1 MLKIEG
7 DWYLQVGSDDLAKPD
22 SKCIQFN
29 FEQKNE
35 FLVMGNVSLAEDK
48 VLSINLG
55 YDPIRQT
62 LRSYERVIVSPVL
75 FIDVPIEYQAIYV
88 NDKYL
93 LLYGCGNYLVYSSM
107 ESVEAFY
114 LLKKDRSL
122 NNFDEIYKILSMLKL
137 VKADLNRANLVV
149 NDSTCNK

>member
-1 MLKIEG
+1 MSKIVG
-7 DWYLQVGSDDLAKPD
+7 DWYLQAGSDDLAKPD
-22 SKCIQFN
+22 SKCIEFN

-35 FLVMGNVSLAEDK
+35 FLVTANISLAEDK
-48 VLSINLG
+48 VLSTSLG

-62 LRSYERVIVSPVL
+62 LRNYERVIVSPVL
-75 FIDVPIEYQAIYV
+75 FIDVPIEYQAIYLD
-88 NDKYL
+88 DKYI

-114 LLKKDRSL
+114 LLKKDRNL

-137 VKADLNRANLVV
+137 VRADLNKANLVI
-149 NDSTCNK
+149 NDSSCDK